1 MSKKV
6 SLGAAVALV
15 AVSAAV
21 TVSLTYVYAMNN
33 FNTKVKDINARQAMY
48 TKLSEIDQKT
58 RQDYIG
64 TIDESTLNDGICAG
78 YVAGLGDSHAKYMSA
93 EKYKEYRNGNNTKSI
108 GVGIKT
114 VQDDDG
120 NMDVT
125 EIMPNSPAE
134 KSGIKKGDT
143 IVSIDGKEVI
153 RMTYG
158 DAVNKLD
165 GIAGSKVKFGIL
177 RKKDAASSA
186 AEASAADAAET
197 TESQKA
203 ESLTITVTRAEYTE
217 QTMTSSMINGN
228 IAYFKISEFTDNSAE
243 DFNTTLAARIKAGAA
258 GIVIDL
264 RNNPG
269 GSVKG
274 MAEILDTLLPAG
286 TTVSYKNK
294 EGKTIVEYTSTS
306 NEVSLPISVIVD
318 GSTYGAAEIFASN
331 IKDYKKGLLV
341 GEKTAGYGTK
351 DDVVPLSD
359 GSAIIIPVANYLTLN
374 GNVFNGIGITPDV
387 EKKLNDS
394 QKELLLRNE
403 LDVKQDPQVQAAISA
418 LIRQGAAVQTT
429 SSASSSEP
437 AVSSV
442 SSANTGTESE

>member
-1 MSKKV
+1 MSRKV

-15 AVSAAV
+15 AVSASV
-21 TVSLTYVYAMNN
+21 TVSLTYVYAMNS
-33 FNTKVKDINARQAMY
+33 FNSKVADVNERQAMY

-58 RQDYIG
+58 RQDFIG
-64 TIDESTLNDGICAG
+64 SIEEGTLNDGICAG

-93 EKYKEYRNGNNTKSI
+93 EKYKAYRNGNSTKSI

-125 EIMPNSPAE
+125 EVMPNSPAE

-143 IVSIDGKEVI
+143 IVSMDGKEII

-158 DAVNKLD
+158 DALNKLD

-177 RKKDAASSA
+177 RKKDATNTASSTA
-186 AEASAADAAET
+186 PASGTAE
-197 TESQKA
+197 ESQKA
-203 ESLTITVTRAEYTE
+203 DSLTITVIRAEYTE

-228 IAYFKISEFTDNSAE
+228 IAYFKISEFTDGSAE
-243 DFNTTLAARIKAGAA
+243 QFNTALAARIKAGAV

-264 RNNPG
+264 RNNSG

-286 TTVSYKNK
+286 NLVSYKNK
-294 EGKTIVEYTSTS
+294 AGKTTVEYTSTS
-306 NEVSLPISVIVD
+306 NEVSLPVSVIAD
-318 GSTYGAAEIFASN
+318 GSTFGAAEIFASD
-331 IKDYKKGLLV
+331 IKDYKKGLLI

-351 DDVVPLSD
+351 DEVVPLSD
-359 GSAIIIPVANYLTLN
+359 GSAVMISVANYLTLN
-374 GNVFNGIGITPDV
+374 GNVFDGKGIEPDV
-387 EKKLNDS
+387 AKTLNDS
-394 QKELLLRNE
+394 EKALLLKNQ
-403 LDVKQDPQVQAAISA
+403 LDIKQDPQIQAAVSA
-418 LIRQGAAVQTT
+418 LIRQGASVQAMASA
-429 SSASSSEP
+429 SSASSGS
-437 AVSSV
+437 A
-442 SSANTGTESE
+442 SSAAAGTN